1 MSWIL
6 ATPLFQKALR
16 WGLLLLG
23 AILVL
28 AYARRSGEAMGRKAE
43 KLQQIIVNNQKVEV
57 ANEVRRDI
65 ARKSG
70 PTRRLYDS
78 KWVRD

>member
-1 MSWIL
+1 VSWIL
-6 ATPLFQKALR
+6 ATPLFQKALK

-23 AILVL
+23 AILIL

-43 KLQQIIVNNQKVEV
+43 KLQQLVNNAQKTEV
-57 ANEVRRDI
+57 ANEVRRDV

-70 PTRRLYDS
+70 AADRLRDSRWTRD
-78 KWVRD
+78 